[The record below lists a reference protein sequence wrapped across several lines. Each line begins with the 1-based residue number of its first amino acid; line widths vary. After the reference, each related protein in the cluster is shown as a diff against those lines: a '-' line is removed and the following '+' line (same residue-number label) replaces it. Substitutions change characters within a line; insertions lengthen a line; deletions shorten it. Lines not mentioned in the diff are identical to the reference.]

1 MNCGVEKAMN
11 GEGTKVMN
19 GEAAKAMN
27 GEMINDVAK
36 LLGVRYPV
44 LQGAMAWV
52 AEYNL
57 VAAVSNGGGVGIIG
71 TGAADGEFV
80 RGQVRKT
87 RELTGKP
94 FGVNIVM
101 LSPFAEEVV
110 RVVIEEKV
118 RVVTTGAGN
127 PGKYVEGL
135 KAAGCVVIPVVPSA
149 ALAKRMER
157 AGADAVIAEGCEAGG
172 HIGEITTMCL
182 VPQVAD
188 AVSIPVIAAGGIA
201 DGRGA
206 AAAFMLGAKGVQ
218 IATRFLAAKE
228 CVVSQ
233 AYKDRVLAAGDTD
246 TVVTGRFTGHPV
258 RVLKNKLTREILSKE
273 KEDISPEEFEE
284 LMSGTLRKA
293 VVDGDADFG
302 SLMAGQSAGLV
313 KKEQSAAEIIEE
325 IMREMRETFISQA
338 DFYNEQASCSDG
350 W

>member
-1 MNCGVEKAMN
+1 MSSGINEINELNEVNEPEK
-11 GEGTKVMN
+11 
-19 GEAAKAMN
+19 
-27 GEMINDVAK
+27 DVSE
-36 LLGVRYPV
+36 LLGIRYPV

-52 AEYNL
+52 SEYKL
-57 VAAVSNGGGVGIIG
+57 VAAVSNGGGLGIIG
-71 TGAADGEFV
+71 TGAADGDFV
-80 RGQVRKT
+80 RGQVQKA
-87 RELTGKP
+87 RELTDKP

-101 LSPFAEEVV
+101 LSPFADDIV

-118 RVVTTGAGN
+118 SVVTTGAGN
-127 PGKYVEGL
+127 PGKYIEEL
-135 KAAGCVVIPVVPSA
+135 KAAGIAVVPVVPSA

-157 AGADAVIAEGCEAGG
+157 AGADAVIAEGNEAGG

-206 AAAFMLGAKGVQ
+206 AAAFMLGARGLQVG
-218 IATRFLAAKE
+218 TRFLSAKE
-228 CVVSQ
+228 CVISQ

-246 TVVTGRFTGHPV
+246 SVVTGRFTGHPV
-258 RVLKNKLTREILSKE
+258 RVLRNKLTREILTKE

-293 VVDGDADFG
+293 VVEGDADYG
-302 SLMAGQSAGLV
+302 SLMAGQIAGLV

-325 IMREMRETFISQA
+325 IMNEMREVYRQKGT
-338 DFYNEQASCSDG
+338 YLMSCNV
-350 W
+350 

>member
-1 MNCGVEKAMN
+1 MK
-11 GEGTKVMN
+11 
-19 GEAAKAMN
+19 
-27 GEMINDVAK
+27 DVAG

-52 AEYNL
+52 SEYRL
-57 VAAVSNGGGVGIIG
+57 VSAVSNGGGLGIIG

-80 RGQVRKT
+80 RDQVRKT
-87 RELTGKP
+87 RELTDRP

-101 LSPFAEEVV
+101 LSPFADDVV

-118 RVVTTGAGN
+118 PVVTTGAGN
-127 PGKYVEGL
+127 PGKYIEGL
-135 KAAGCVVIPVVPSA
+135 KEAGVVVIPVVPSA
-149 ALAKRMER
+149 ALAKRVER
-157 AGADAVIAEGCEAGG
+157 AGADAVVAEGCEAGG
-172 HIGEITTMCL
+172 HIGDISTICL

-206 AAAFMLGAKGVQ
+206 AAAFILGASGVQ
-218 IATRFLAAKE
+218 LATRFLTAKE
-228 CVVSQ
+228 CVASQ
-233 AYKDRVLAAGDTD
+233 AYKDRVLAASDTD

-258 RVLKNKLTREILSKE
+258 RVIRNKLTREILSKE

-293 VVDGDADFG
+293 VVEGDADYG

-313 KKEQSAAEIIEE
+313 KKEQSAAEVIEE
-325 IMREMRETFISQA
+325 IMDEMREVYKGLGKYFK
-338 DFYNEQASCSDG
+338 E
-350 W
+350 